1 MTFDASHTLRF
12 VNTARAAMAMP
23 ILEVLPFAGTHRVD
37 ERGCVLARALH
48 CEVGTGL
55 GLRWRH
61 EFVLRFADPD
71 LAAAVGAAT
80 GQPCQDREVLAP
92 VELANLAT
100 GFDNGWITA
109 RDAWY
114 AHAGQLCFEDLALR
128 MIPCTRPVAPAASRR
143 AA

>member
-12 VNTARAAMAMP
+12 VNRARAAMA
-23 ILEVLPFAGTHRVD
+23 LAALDALPFADARRLD

-61 EFVLRFADPD
+61 ELVLRFADPD

-80 GQPCQDREVLAP
+80 GQPCEDCEVQAP
-92 VELANLAT
+92 QELANLAT

-114 AHAGQLCFEDLALR
+114 APPGQLSFEDLALR